1 MSADKN
7 QQAKVSLDEIDLGII
22 GILLKDGSKNLS
34 EIASIMKVGI
44 ATVHR
49 RLKRLKDEGVVEGY
63 TLLVNP
69 KKLGLNVIAVV
80 EMKID
85 AGSEPMVLKEVEKI
99 EAITEIYK
107 ISGQFELSL
116 KIKAFDLD
124 NLNKVLNT
132 IKGINGVQA
141 LNTNIV
147 LEVIRDSLI
156 YPIGNG
162 GSG

>member
-7 QQAKVSLDEIDLGII
+7 QHAKVSLDEIDLGII

-85 AGSEPMVLKEVEKI
+85 AGNEAGVLKEVEKI

-132 IKGINGVQA
+132 IKGIKGIQA

-156 YPIGNG
+156 YPIRNG
-162 GSG
+162 GSS